1 MDIMTHM
8 AAEGHEQLVMVA
20 DQGAGLK
27 AIIAIHDTT
36 LGPACGG
43 TRIWPYESEEDAVR
57 DALRLSQAM
66 TYKAA
71 AADLPLG
78 GGKAVIIAD
87 SHTGKTEALLRAYGR
102 FVDSL
107 GGRYLTTTD
116 VGSTGRDL
124 EYVKQET
131 DYVMGLPTSAGG
143 SGDTSVMTGLGIYM
157 GMKACAREAW
167 DSDSLNGKTVAMQG
181 FGKVA
186 FHLAHH
192 LLKENARLVVT
203 DVYPGA
209 LDRAREMG
217 LEVVAPEAI
226 YDVDCDVFSPCALG
240 GVLNV
245 NTIPRLKCRVIA
257 GRGQQPTDDRGRR
270 RGIEPPR
277 RPLRPGLHRQQRR
290 HHQRGGGVWAALQ
303 RRTGPGENGTGLRNH
318 PTGHRHCQGG
328 RDTYL
333 PGRRPLGR
341 RPPVLGKKHQ
351 AHVPFPVEPL
361 PVEEKILPAANIPP
375 AKGFTT
381 ETAESPEYDQKTPG
395 SP

>member
-8 AAEGHEQLVMVA
+8 GAEGHEQLVMVA
-20 DQGAGLK
+20 DQGAGLR

-257 GRGQQPTDDRGRR
+257 GGANNQLMTEADGEELSR
-270 RGIEPPR
+270 RGVLYAPDYIVNSGGIINVEAEFG
-277 RPLRPGLHRQQRR
+277 RPYSAERAREKTERVYEITQRVIAIAKEEEIPTYR
-290 HHQRGGGVWAALQ
+290 AADRL
-303 RRTGPGENGTGLRNH
+303 
-318 PTGHRHCQGG
+318 
-328 RDTYL
+328 
-333 PGRRPLGR
+333 
-341 RPPVLGKKHQ
+341 
-351 AHVPFPVEPL
+351 
-361 PVEEKILPAANIPP
+361 
-375 AKGFTT
+375 
-381 ETAESPEYDQKTPG
+381 AEDRLSSVRSIKPIYR
-395 SP
+395 SR